1 MIYILSLLGILIENS
16 LPFGANIYIVTLSF
30 FIYLV
35 SVKQKSS
42 LIFIGIISL
51 LLSLQTDYFLRFF
64 LIMLLSYYIV
74 SYIFLNL
81 SYRRLNIFLISLMQ
95 MVMYAALTVKNM
107 KIDYLIINF
116 IGCMIL
122 NYIYIKI
129 SDRNKTS
136 EGSIV

>member
-1 MIYILSLLGILIENS
+1 MIYVLSLLGILIENS
-16 LPFGANIYIVTLSF
+16 LPFSANIYIITLSF

-35 SVKQKSS
+35 SVKQKRS
-42 LIFIGIISL
+42 LIFVGVISL

-64 LIMLLSYYIV
+64 VILLSSYFIV

-81 SYRRLNIFLISLMQ
+81 SYRKLNIILISLIQ
-95 MVMYAALTVKNM
+95 MVIYTALTVKNM
-107 KIDYLIINF
+107 KVDYLIINF

-136 EGSIV
+136 EGIV